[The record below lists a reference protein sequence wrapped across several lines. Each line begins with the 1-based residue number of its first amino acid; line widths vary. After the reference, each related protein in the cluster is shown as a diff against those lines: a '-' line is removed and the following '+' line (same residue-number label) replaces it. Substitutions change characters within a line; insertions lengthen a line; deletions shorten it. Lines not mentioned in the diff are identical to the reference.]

1 MFPGFGI
8 KATGKG
14 NLHRLS
20 NDFGRCRYVEPPS
33 GYRSDSRARRLENL
47 HRPLIDKMKECVI
60 LAAFCMALATTVGSS
75 LRAQTLAPNLAPL
88 VRLAPPFTANKLSI
102 LASLRQ
108 KNFTGLD
115 SEFDQYQQAFEKTP
129 AAELNEKLAFDSFA
143 TDDPSV
149 GDLIEEWIIAR
160 PNSFAAH
167 MAMGSYFSW
176 RGWHTRGPAFADDT
190 QAAQFEKMN
199 KFFAQSDT
207 ETRLALKIK
216 PRLSIAYAVLL
227 GEARGESNHAIHQS
241 LEGDALRELPAS
253 FVIREEVM
261 KSRYPRWGGD
271 HETMADFAQQSQA
284 FVKENPLLHWLLGFI
299 DADEGETQGISGQL
313 DQSIVTLT
321 RAIQKGGDY
330 SGFYFIR
337 GESYV
342 HSSSFEKGLED
353 FNRANELFPQDPELL
368 ILRAD
373 VLARLGRPKE
383 VLADLQFVNVFEA
396 PNADSNQLHDW
407 AVKASREQH

>member
-1 MFPGFGI
+1 MRGGCHTQI
-8 KATGKG
+8 GATT
-14 NLHRLS
+14 RIIVS
-20 NDFGRCRYVEPPS
+20 TT
-33 GYRSDSRARRLENL
+33 
-47 HRPLIDKMKECVI
+47 KMKGCVI
-60 LAAFCMALATTVGSS
+60 LTSICVVLTAALWSP
-75 LRAQTLAPNLAPL
+75 LRAQTLAPKLAQL

-102 LASLRQ
+102 LASLR
-108 KNFTGLD
+108 KKDFTGLD
-115 SEFDQYQQAFEKTP
+115 SEFDQYQQAFEKAP

-176 RGWHTRGPAFADDT
+176 RGWYTRGPAFADGTAD
-190 QAAQFEKMN
+190 AQFEKMH

-207 ETRLALKIK
+207 ETRLALRIE

-227 GEARGESNHAIHQS
+227 SEARGESDHAVHQS
-241 LEGDALRELPAS
+241 LESDALRELPAS

-261 KSRYPRWGGD
+261 KSRYPRWGGN

-284 FVKENPLLHWLLGFI
+284 FVKENPLMHWLLGFI

-342 HSSSFEKGLED
+342 HSSSFEQGLED
-353 FNRANELFPQDPELL
+353 FDRANELSPQDPELL

-373 VLARLGRPKE
+373 VLARLGRPEE
-383 VLADLQFVNVFEA
+383 VLADLQFVSVFES
-396 PNADSNQLHDW
+396 PNENSTQVHDW
-407 AVKASREQH
+407 AVMASRKQH